1 MKITLFDDQ
10 ILVTKALSRSLYA
23 LDHSFEI
30 SSFRES
36 MDLLTHLRQESAD
49 VIILDLLTNDLLG
62 LDIIN
67 QVKILCPQA
76 YVVVYSVVSSTFIR
90 QCVQE
95 TGVHLFISKMNTPYK
110 AATMLL
116 ASYHD
121 AISEK
126 S

>member
-10 ILVTKALSRSLYA
+10 ICVTKALSKSLYA

-30 SSFRES
+30 SAFNES
-36 MDLLTHLRQESAD
+36 MDLLMHLRQESAD
-49 VIILDLLTNDLLG
+49 VIVLDLLTDDLFG

-90 QCVQE
+90 QYVQE
-95 TGVHLFISKMNTPYK
+95 IGVHLFISKMNKPYK

-116 ASYHD
+116 ASYQD

-126 S
+126 I